1 MAIVEGEIKLLGC
14 AVAATAT
21 DWGWLGAVQKD
32 PALAQ
37 TERGRRRLE
46 KIANRLMG
54 VGKGRPNLHCD
65 HTLREKRP
73 EREVLMPHGL
83 EGWPARRAEP
93 FEVVVE
99 AETSP
104 DR

>member
-1 MAIVEGEIKLLGC
+1 
-14 AVAATAT
+14 
-21 DWGWLGAVQKD
+21 
-32 PALAQ
+32 
-37 TERGRRRLE
+37 
-46 KIANRLMG
+46 MG

-93 FEVVVE
+93 FEVV
-99 AETSP
+99 
-104 DR
+104 DRSRLFSAQNSGRV